1 MIEENNQLTGSIF
14 TEINQMR
21 NLQEISL
28 CEYFKALVCGAITTF
43 YLTKISCIFT
53 KAGNKLSKTI
63 PPNFHLN
70 TNLNLIDLGK
80 EIVHK

>member
-14 TEINQMR
+14 TEINQMK

-28 CEYFKALVCGAITTF
+28 CEYFQGLVYGAITTF
-43 YLTKISCIFT
+43 YLTKISYIFT
-53 KAGNKLSKTI
+53 KAGNKLSNKI

-70 TNLNLIDLGK
+70 RNLNLIDLGK